1 MLTVALSQL
10 ENFYRHLVSERQV
23 SPHTVSS
30 YRIDLQYFCAY
41 CEQHN
46 IEPWLQVDSQ
56 HVREFAAAEHRR
68 GIAPRS
74 IQRRLAAVR
83 SLYRYLMRE
92 NIVRHNPGNTIAAPK
107 AAKRLPT
114 TLDADQMNKL
124 LTFRA
129 DNSIDARDKAM
140 MELFY
145 SSGLRLAE
153 LINLDLAA
161 IDLRDRTVHV
171 LGKGSKE
178 RIVPIGRFAIE
189 ALNAW
194 LLERSVVAQ
203 PETSAVFVAR
213 NGLRISARTV
223 QYRLQGWAK
232 KQGLGMH
239 VHPHMFRHSF
249 ATHVLESSQDLRGVQ
264 EMLGHANIATT
275 QIYTHLDFQHLAKIY
290 DAAHPRAKLKK
301 PKE

>member
-41 CEQHN
+41 CEQHD

-56 HVREFAAAEHRR
+56 HVRDFAAAEHRR

-83 SLYRYLMRE
+83 SLYRFLLRE
-92 NIVRHNPGNTIAAPK
+92 GIVRHNPGNTIAAPK
-107 AAKRLPT
+107 GAKRLPAV
-114 TLDADQMNKL
+114 LDADQMNRL

-129 DNSIDARDKAM
+129 DNSIDARDKAI

-153 LINLDLAA
+153 LIN
-161 IDLRDRTVHV
+161 RTVHV

-194 LLERSVVAQ
+194 LRERSLVAQ
-203 PETSAVFVAR
+203 PETSAVFVAS
-213 NGLRISARTV
+213 NGVRISARTV

-232 KQGLGMH
+232 KQGLGQH

-290 DAAHPRAKLKK
+290 DAAHPRAKLRK